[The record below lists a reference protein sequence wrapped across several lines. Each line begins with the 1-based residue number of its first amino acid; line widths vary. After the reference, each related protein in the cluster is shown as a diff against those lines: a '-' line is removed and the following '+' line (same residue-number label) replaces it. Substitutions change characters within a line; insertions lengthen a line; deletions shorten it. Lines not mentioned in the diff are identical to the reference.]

1 MTYLNNKTMHI
12 DVKETIWHRLVI
24 DESYEAE
31 GLVLKNPYGMLLRS
45 GDRLITKLKTTDF
58 RKWEAANVRKA

>member
-1 MTYLNNKTMHI
+1 MTIPEAIKVVAEGFKSTISENK
-12 DVKETIWHRLVI
+12 E
-24 DESYEAE
+24 YEAE

-58 RKWEAANVRKA
+58 RKWEAANVREA